1 MGNSMIDYSIFLW
14 KSPLKEDAV
23 EMAYAKNQV
32 RKVLTFDELVKHIS
46 DHNGVFTRGTVKG
59 VVSDTCACLV
69 EQLLMGNKV
78 QFGELGIF
86 SISITCEPATTLKEF
101 SEDNIKEVNILFNPG
116 EDFENLRS
124 KAEFNLVASRAVQ
137 AATIKAVKANE
148 TSVDLEA
155 AKKKPN
161 STEDGDNKPSG
172 DGGNTPSTGGS
183 TPSDGGSTPS
193 GGSGSDGTGNET
205 DAESKEGDNEL

>member
-1 MGNSMIDYSIFLW
+1 MIDYSIFMW

-32 RKVLTFDELVKHIS
+32 RKVLTFDEFVKHIS

-59 VVSDTCACLV
+59 VVSDTCSCLV

-86 SISITCEPATTLKEF
+86 SISITSEPAATLKEF

-155 AKKKPN
+155 AKRKNDSSDNSGNEDKK
-161 STEDGDNKPSG
+161 
-172 DGGNTPSTGGS
+172 
-183 TPSDGGSTPS
+183 PSDGNSTPA
-193 GGSGSDGTGNET
+193 GGDTGTDTGE
-205 DAESKEGDNEL
+205 DNGEVNL

>member
-1 MGNSMIDYSIFLW
+1 MIDYSIFLW

-32 RKVLTFDELVKHIS
+32 RKVLTFDDFVKHIS

-86 SISITCEPATTLKEF
+86 SISITCEPAASLKEF
-101 SEDNIKEVNILFNPG
+101 SEENIKEVNILFNPG

-148 TSVDLEA
+148 TNVDLEA
-155 AKKKPN
+155 VKKKPTSSGN
-161 STEDGDNKPSG
+161 GDSKPS
-172 DGGNTPSTGGS
+172 
-183 TPSDGGSTPS
+183 GGSTPS
-193 GGSGSDGTGNET
+193 GGTPSEGNTPSGGEGSENSGNT
-205 DAESKEGDNEL
+205 DNGAGEDNEL

>member
-1 MGNSMIDYSIFLW
+1 MIDYSIFLW

-32 RKVLTFDELVKHIS
+32 RKVLTFDDFVKHIS

-86 SISITCEPATTLKEF
+86 SISITCEPAATLKEF

-148 TSVDLEA
+148 TNVDLEA
-155 AKKKPN
+155 VKKKPTSSGN
-161 STEDGDNKPSG
+161 GDSKPS
-172 DGGNTPSTGGS
+172 
-183 TPSDGGSTPS
+183 GGSTPS
-193 GGSGSDGTGNET
+193 GGTPSEGNTPSGGEGSENSGNTDNGTGE
-205 DAESKEGDNEL
+205 DNEL

>member
-1 MGNSMIDYSIFLW
+1 MIDYSIFLW

-32 RKVLTFDELVKHIS
+32 RKVLTFDDFVKHIS

-86 SISITCEPATTLKEF
+86 SISITCEPAATLKEF

-148 TSVDLEA
+148 TNVDLEA
-155 AKKKPN
+155 VKKKPTSSGN
-161 STEDGDNKPSG
+161 GDSKPS
-172 DGGNTPSTGGS
+172 
-183 TPSDGGSTPS
+183 GGSTPS
-193 GGSGSDGTGNET
+193 GGTPSEGNTPSGGEGSENSGNT
-205 DAESKEGDNEL
+205 DNGAGEDNEL

>member
-1 MGNSMIDYSIFLW
+1 MIDYSIFLW

-32 RKVLTFDELVKHIS
+32 RKVLTFDDFVKHIS

-59 VVSDTCACLV
+59 GVSDTCACLV

-86 SISITCEPATTLKEF
+86 SISITCEPAATLKEF

-148 TSVDLEA
+148 TNVDLEA
-155 AKKKPN
+155 VKKKPTSSGN
-161 STEDGDNKPSG
+161 GDSKPS
-172 DGGNTPSTGGS
+172 
-183 TPSDGGSTPS
+183 GGSTPS
-193 GGSGSDGTGNET
+193 GGTPSEGNTPSGGEGSENSGNT
-205 DAESKEGDNEL
+205 DNGAGEDNEL

>member
-1 MGNSMIDYSIFLW
+1 MIDYSIFMW

-32 RKVLTFDELVKHIS
+32 RKVLTFDEFVKHIS

-59 VVSDTCACLV
+59 VVSDTCSCLV

-86 SISITCEPATTLKEF
+86 SISITSEPAATLKEF

-116 EDFENLRS
+116 EDFKNLRS

-155 AKKKPN
+155 AKKKNDSSDN
-161 STEDGDNKPSG
+161 SGNEDKK
-172 DGGNTPSTGGS
+172 
-183 TPSDGGSTPS
+183 PSDGNSTPT
-193 GGSGSDGTGNET
+193 GGDTGTDTGDGKDEVNF
-205 DAESKEGDNEL
+205 K

>member
-1 MGNSMIDYSIFLW
+1 MW

-32 RKVLTFDELVKHIS
+32 RKVLTFDEFVKHIS

-59 VVSDTCACLV
+59 VVSDTCSCLV

-86 SISITCEPATTLKEF
+86 SISITSEPAATLKEF

-137 AATIKAVKANE
+137 AATIKAVKENE
-148 TSVDLEA
+148 TTVDLEA
-155 AKKKPN
+155 AKKKAN
-161 STEDGDNKPSG
+161 STDKDDNKPSG
-172 DGGNTPSTGGS
+172 DGGDTPTGGNTPTG
-183 TPSDGGSTPS
+183 
-193 GGSGSDGTGNET
+193 GGSGSDSGSST
-205 DAESKEGDNEL
+205 DDNDHSSFE

>member
-1 MGNSMIDYSIFLW
+1 MIDYSIFLW

-32 RKVLTFDELVKHIS
+32 RKVLTFDDFVKHIS

-86 SISITCEPATTLKEF
+86 SISITCEPAATLKEF

-148 TSVDLEA
+148 TNVDLEA
-155 AKKKPN
+155 VKKKPTSSGN
-161 STEDGDNKPSG
+161 GDSKPSG
-172 DGGNTPSTGGS
+172 CSTPSGGTPSGGNTPSGS
-183 TPSDGGSTPS
+183 EGSENS
-193 GGSGSDGTGNET
+193 GNTDSGTGE
-205 DAESKEGDNEL
+205 DNEL

>member
-1 MGNSMIDYSIFLW
+1 MIDYSIFLW

-32 RKVLTFDELVKHIS
+32 RKVLTFDDFVKHIS

-69 EQLLMGNKV
+69 EQLLMDNKV

-86 SISITCEPATTLKEF
+86 SISITCEPAATLKEF

-148 TSVDLEA
+148 TNVDLEA
-155 AKKKPN
+155 VKKKPTSSGN
-161 STEDGDNKPSG
+161 GDSKPS
-172 DGGNTPSTGGS
+172 
-183 TPSDGGSTPS
+183 GGSTPS
-193 GGSGSDGTGNET
+193 GGTPSEGNTPSGGEGSENSGNT
-205 DAESKEGDNEL
+205 DNGAGEDNEL